1 MKNRVEFLKRQL
13 LYAQAK
19 HDRFTASDDRG
30 MCYEHDIKPLEDIIS
45 FIDQVYEIAFG
56 DDAINKNY
64 SSEEVLQKLQDF
76 SDDALT
82 YENNY
87 KFKNF

>member
-1 MKNRVEFLKRQL
+1 MNVNFLKRQL
-13 LYAQAK
+13 QYAQSK
-19 HDRFTASDDRG
+19 YNRFTASDDKG
-30 MCYEHDIKPLEDIIS
+30 MCYQNEIKPLEETIN
-45 FIDQVYEIAFG
+45 FIEQAFEIAFG
-56 DDAINKNY
+56 DNAINKNY

-87 KFKNF
+87 KYKVK